1 MLGMSFLFLLWVLP
15 AGFTAVPMLHRLL
28 PFKLPERAI
37 PLFYFLV
44 VLLCMFLPCRVDLAL
59 GAAGLLSMI
68 HLRFGES
75 LAKTEPPD
83 MSEVAN
89 HLALAW
95 DYMMTHLPR
104 LTVKVQQPLTVHDGP
119 EDDNPEDDNPE
130 DDNSE
135 YQEPPHPPP
144 DASTLRIPHL

>member
-1 MLGMSFLFLLWVLP
+1 MSFLFLLWVLP

-28 PFKLPERAI
+28 PFKLPDRAI

-59 GAAGLLSMI
+59 GAAGLLSI
-68 HLRFGES
+68 LHLRFGES
-75 LAKTEPPD
+75 LAKTEPPN

-89 HLALAW
+89 HLALGW
-95 DYMMTHLPR
+95 DYFVTHLP
-104 LTVKVQQPLTVHDGP
+104 TFGSKSPKTLTVHDDD
-119 EDDNPEDDNPE
+119 EDDKPSDDVLDDDNT
-130 DDNSE
+130 E

-144 DASTLRIPHL
+144 EPTLRRIPHL